1 VRPEVTHAPNHY
13 FNSSRRH
20 IRVCVLLRSYLSSN
34 SIAVHRS
41 VRPQLVI
48 NTVLVAFYLFLLVFL
63 IVLAWISLWRGHSC
77 VMGDNQW
84 SSGVV
89 IARIYSLGALDHQR

>member
-34 SIAVHRS
+34 NIAVHRS
-41 VRPQLVI
+41 VRPPTRNQHSFGCVLPVLTCVLDCACMDKPLARSLVCH
-48 NTVLVAFYLFLLVFL
+48 
-63 IVLAWISLWRGHSC
+63 G
-77 VMGDNQW
+77 
-84 SSGVV
+84 
-89 IARIYSLGALDHQR
+89 